1 MILHQ
6 NSRNMEE
13 HTHTHTHT
21 HTHIY
26 IHTHLILTNQF
37 MFPLEVDE

>member
-6 NSRNMEE
+6 NSRNIEE

-21 HTHIY
+21 Y

>member
-6 NSRNMEE
+6 NNRNLEKN
-13 HTHTHTHT
+13 
-21 HTHIY
+21 
-26 IHTHLILTNQF
+26 THLILTNQF

>member
-6 NSRNMEE
+6 NIRNMEE
-13 HTHTHTHT
+13 
-21 HTHIY
+21 
-26 IHTHLILTNQF
+26 HTHLILTNQF

>member
-13 HTHTHTHT
+13 DRQTHTHT
-21 HTHIY
+21 
-26 IHTHLILTNQF
+26 HTHLILTNQF
-37 MFPLEVDE
+37 MFLLEVDR